1 MENIDINLQEIDIAN
16 VDSVLTGPQG
26 PKGDPGERGPAGPQ
40 GPQGP
45 AGPVGP
51 QGATGAT
58 GETGETGPQGPSGVS
73 PTITI
78 GSVSTV
84 SPDTP
89 ASVSNSG
96 TESAV
101 ILNFEIP
108 RGYQGDDSS
117 CLSIPTIVNELP
129 EVGDPKTFYFVPKSH
144 TLYTGTGDSFNVS
157 ISDEAGRIDQLI
169 INGVLEQDTP
179 PATIYVMTGVTTFD
193 IGGETCTLD
202 LGDIELAKVNSQK
215 DYIYQDGQT
224 WKIHKIIGK
233 IDTYDGETITTDYVS
248 TSGTLTPGDTV
259 YYVLDE
265 AEVITIED
273 TSVINSLNLIK
284 ATQFETGTTSVSIT
298 NNDVT
303 PDITMVYYGYEVNN
317 QYDKYVYMI
326 DTANFEKIG

>member
-1 MENIDINLQEIDIAN
+1 MENIDIDLQQIDIEN
-16 VDSVLTGPQG
+16 INDVLTGPQG
-26 PKGDPGERGPAGPQ
+26 PQGEPGPQ

-45 AGPVGP
+45 TGPQGPAGPAGQ

-58 GETGETGPQGPSGVS
+58 GPTGPQGPVGPSGVS
-73 PTITI
+73 PTIRV
-78 GSVSTV
+78 GSVSSV
-84 SPDTP
+84 DYDMP
-89 ASVSNSG
+89 ATVSNSG
-96 TESAV
+96 SDQAV
-101 ILNFEIP
+101 VLDFQIP
-108 RGYQGDDSS
+108 RGYPGDDAN
-117 CLSIPTIVNELP
+117 CLSVPTIVSELP
-129 EVGDPKTFYFVPKSH
+129 ETGNPNTFYFVPKSH
-144 TLYTGTGDSFNVS
+144 TLYSGTGDSFNVS

-202 LGDIELAKVNSQK
+202 LGDIELAEVNNQK
-215 DYIYQDGQT
+215 DYIYQDGKT

-248 TSGTLTPGDTV
+248 TSGTLTVGDTV

-273 TSVINSLNLIK
+273 TSIINSLNLIK

-298 NNDVT
+298 NSDVT
-303 PDITMVYYGYEVNN
+303 PNITMIYYGYEVNN
-317 QYDKYVYMI
+317 QYDKYVYII

>member
-1 MENIDINLQEIDIAN
+1 MENIDINLQEIDISN

-26 PKGDPGERGPAGPQ
+26 PQGEPGPQ
-40 GPQGP
+40 GPQGPTGPQGP

-58 GETGETGPQGPSGVS
+58 GATGQTGPQGPSGVS

-108 RGYQGDDSS
+108 RGYQGDDSN
-117 CLSIPTIVNELP
+117 CLSVPTIVNELP
-129 EVGDPKTFYFVPKSH
+129 EVGDPKVFYFVPKPH

-179 PATIYVMTGVTTFD
+179 PATIYVMTGVITFD
-193 IGGETCTLD
+193 IGGETRTLD
-202 LGDIELAKVNSQK
+202 LGDIELAEVNSQK

-284 ATQFETGTTSVSIT
+284 ATQFETGTTSVSVT

-303 PDITMVYYGYEVNN
+303 PNITMIYYGYEVNN